1 MTSFGIVLLFCLV
14 ALIAACLVNVFVGLL
29 SGERQEDTGRV
40 WLDIL
45 LRVFGLGRLGFIG
58 RMLNYAEGVWPRRI
72 LYAVG
77 GISILLLLIEGCR
90 D

>member
-1 MTSFGIVLLFCLV
+1 MTSFEIVGLFCVV
-14 ALIAACLVNVFVGLL
+14 ALLAAWLVNVLVGLL

-58 RMLNYAEGVWPRRI
+58 RMLNYTDGV
-72 LYAVG
+72 
-77 GISILLLLIEGCR
+77 
-90 D
+90 